1 MRSACA
7 ALLALVM
14 VLPAAIS
21 TARAEL
27 AADQAPLGQFVPAT
41 PPQPVPKVDFTDAAG
56 RAVSLDD
63 FAGKLVLVNLWATW
77 CAPCRREMPSLEQL
91 QTRLGD
97 KLAILAISEDIG
109 GSKAVAPFVAK
120 LGLKAVKVYL
130 DPKNAVSQAFKVD
143 GLPTS
148 VSDRPPGPGART
160 RRRRGRLGFA
170 QDAGGHR
177 AAVDP
182 GRHRQDVVP
191 ASAPLRKSPPRRS
204 PSSLIEWPMPGQLM
218 LSTGTPACFSTASA
232 AASEA

>member
-120 LGLKAVKVYL
+120 LGLKALKVYL

-148 VSDRPPGPGART
+148 LLID
-160 RRRRGRLGFA
+160 RRGRVLGRVEGEA
-170 QDAGGHR
+170 DWVSPKML
-177 AAVDP
+177 AVI
-182 GRHRQDVVP
+182 G
-191 ASAPLRKSPPRRS
+191 PL
-204 PSSLIEWPMPGQLM
+204 L
-218 LSTGTPACFSTASA
+218 TPDDIVKTSFPQAHP
-232 AASEA
+232 